1 MLFREYYALTRHSLS
16 SVNAS
21 TYRYSWASI
30 DTTSPVCWVN
40 TVPHPLSAGRL
51 FHIRHYTS
59 FLVIPNSFTSKLV
72 KSWNWIYCLI
82 SFNSAKLT
90 VNGASG
96 FELFVWW
103 MLMVRHAHNSHQSMV
118 NKMKHTLGINKNAN
132 RLPSVCVCVRAL
144 NSSHLVDENWKQGVD
159 VSYHHWFILHRW
171 SEKQCESKSEKKTH
185 RVLM

>member
-132 RLPSVCVCVRAL
+132 RLPSVCECARSIAPT
-144 NSSHLVDENWKQGVD
+144 
-159 VSYHHWFILHRW
+159 W
-171 SEKQCESKSEKKTH
+171 SMKIES
-185 RVLM
+185 RVLMLAITIGSFCIDGAKNSARAIARKKRIAF